1 MQKLIVGKNEEN
13 QRFDKYLMKVFPNA
27 GSSFLYKML
36 RKKNIT
42 LNKKK
47 ATGAEKIKLNDSVE
61 VFFSDETFLKMRGQS
76 NAINTDVYERAF
88 LSLKGIEVIYED
100 EDVLA
105 LNKPV
110 GILSQTDEKNH
121 ISINEWMIGYLL
133 HKGKITKESLSTY
146 KPSVVNR
153 LDRNTTGLMFCG
165 ISLKGSQTLSALFKD
180 RTINKYYVCVVH
192 GVISESS
199 NLHAYLKKDN
209 SDNIVDVKDKPFT
222 GSVEIITEYKPLK
235 VCGEYTILEVHL
247 ITGKTHQIRAH
258 LAYIG
263 HPLVGDTKYG
273 GKSYEHKF
281 QLLHSYRT
289 VFPKLESMP
298 NLSEKEIVCK
308 LPKEYDKYLN

>member
-76 NAINTDVYERAF
+76 NAINTDVYEKAF

-100 EDVLA
+100 DDVLA

-110 GILSQTDEKNH
+110 GILSQTDEKND

-180 RTINKYYVCVVH
+180 RTLNKYYVCVVH
-192 GVISESS
+192 GVIRDSS
-199 NLHAYLKKDN
+199 KLHAYLKKDS
-209 SDNIVDVKDKPFT
+209 SDNIVDVKDNPFT

-235 VCGEYTILEVHL
+235 VCEEYTLLEVHL

-263 HPLVGDTKYG
+263 HPLVGDVKYG
-273 GKSYEHKF
+273 GKNREHKF

-298 NLSEKEIVCK
+298 NLSEKEIICK
-308 LPKEYDKYLN
+308 LPKEYDRYLN